1 MDLDLQQAAEQEA
14 QQAAEQQPD
23 NQPSE
28 KPDVP
33 ETLQEAMFG
42 GGGEEPPEPE
52 ADAPAEDATPQ
63 EPEPHKDGAA
73 AKPDEKSEPDDLAEP
88 EGLGEKASARFQAL
102 ANEVKEYR
110 AKEGD
115 YQQMAETVQEFQ
127 RLAQESCNNAEEVTD
142 LFDYAKAV
150 KTGDYD
156 KVEQYLKQQI
166 VQFEAISGRS
176 LTVDLLSQFPD
187 LQQQAEEM
195 TLDPKVAH
203 ELAQARWRQQQQQQ
217 YAQQSQQAQQAQWQQ
232 QQQAAQAEQQRQAEF
247 NQAVQDVN
255 ELSMQY
261 AKSDVLWPEFEPKV
275 LAFAKNELSQMP
287 PNQWKFALQTFYN
300 GLKQAA
306 NPVRQKVQPLRG
318 GMPAGGAADPQNLQE
333 AMFGG
338 M

>member
-28 KPDVP
+28 KPDEP
-33 ETLQEAMFG
+33 ETLEEAMFG

-52 ADAPAEDATPQ
+52 ADAPAEDDTPQ
-63 EPEPHKDGAA
+63 EPEPDKDGAA
-73 AKPDEKSEPDDLAEP
+73 AKPDENAEVDDLAEP
-88 EGLGEKASARFQAL
+88 DGLGEKASARFQAL

-115 YQQMAETVQEFQ
+115 YKQMAETVQEFQ
-127 RLAQESCNNAEEVTD
+127 RLAQESCNNSEEVAD
-142 LFDYAKAV
+142 LFDYSRAV

-166 VQFEAISGRS
+166 VQFEAISGRR

-187 LQQQAEEM
+187 LQQQAQEM
-195 TLDPKVAH
+195 MLSPEVAH
-203 ELAQARWRQQQQQQ
+203 ELAQARWLQQQQQQ
-217 YAQQSQQAQQAQWQQ
+217 YAQQIQQVQQTQWQQ
-232 QQQAAQAEQQRQAEF
+232 QQHAAQAEQQRQAEF

-255 ELSMQY
+255 ELSLQY

-275 LAFAKNELSQMP
+275 LAFAKTELSQMP

-318 GMPAGGAADPQNLQE
+318 GIPAGGAAEPQNLEE

>member
-1 MDLDLQQAAEQEA
+1 MDLDL

-28 KPDVP
+28 KPDEP
-33 ETLQEAMFG
+33 ETLQAAMFG

-52 ADAPAEDATPQ
+52 ADAPQ
-63 EPEPHKDGAA
+63 EPEPDKDGAA
-73 AKPDEKSEPDDLAEP
+73 EKPDEKSEPDDLAEP

-195 TLDPKVAH
+195 QIDPAVAR

-217 YAQQSQQAQQAQWQQ
+217 FVQQSQQAQQAQWQQ
-232 QQQAAQAEQQRQAEF
+232 QQQAAQAEQQRQAAF
-247 NQAVQDVN
+247 DKAVQDVN
-255 ELSMQY
+255 SLSLSY
-261 AKSDVLWPEFEPKV
+261 AKSDVLWPELEPKV
-275 LAFAKNELSQMP
+275 LAFAKTELSQMP
-287 PNQWKFALQTFYN
+287 PEQWKFALQTFYN

-318 GMPAGGAADPQNLQE
+318 GMPAGGAAAPQSLEE

>member
-1 MDLDLQQAAEQEA
+1 MDGPAAFGRLRVETISGFLA
-14 QQAAEQQPD
+14 YKAGTSQP
-23 NQPSE
+23 PS
-28 KPDVP
+28 
-33 ETLQEAMFG
+33 G
-42 GGGEEPPEPE
+42 GCEL
-52 ADAPAEDATPQ
+52 
-63 EPEPHKDGAA
+63 K
-73 AKPDEKSEPDDLAEP
+73 
-88 EGLGEKASARFQAL
+88 
-102 ANEVKEYR
+102 
-110 AKEGD
+110 
-115 YQQMAETVQEFQ
+115 Q

-287 PNQWKFALQTFYN
+287 PSQWKFALQTFYN

-318 GMPAGGAADPQNLQE
+318 GMPAGGAAAPQSLEE

>member
-1 MDLDLQQAAEQEA
+1 M
-14 QQAAEQQPD
+14 
-23 NQPSE
+23 
-28 KPDVP
+28 
-33 ETLQEAMFG
+33 
-42 GGGEEPPEPE
+42 
-52 ADAPAEDATPQ
+52 
-63 EPEPHKDGAA
+63 
-73 AKPDEKSEPDDLAEP
+73 
-88 EGLGEKASARFQAL
+88 
-102 ANEVKEYR
+102 
-110 AKEGD
+110 
-115 YQQMAETVQEFQ
+115 
-127 RLAQESCNNAEEVTD
+127 
-142 LFDYAKAV
+142 
-150 KTGDYD
+150 
-156 KVEQYLKQQI
+156 
-166 VQFEAISGRS
+166 
-176 LTVDLLSQFPD
+176 
-187 LQQQAEEM
+187 
-195 TLDPKVAH
+195 AH

-318 GMPAGGAADPQNLQE
+318 GMPAGGAASPQSLEE

>member
-1 MDLDLQQAAEQEA
+1 M
-14 QQAAEQQPD
+14 
-23 NQPSE
+23 
-28 KPDVP
+28 
-33 ETLQEAMFG
+33 
-42 GGGEEPPEPE
+42 
-52 ADAPAEDATPQ
+52 
-63 EPEPHKDGAA
+63 
-73 AKPDEKSEPDDLAEP
+73 
-88 EGLGEKASARFQAL
+88 GEKASARFQAL

-142 LFDYAKAV
+142 LFDYARAV
-150 KTGDYD
+150 KTGDYE

-187 LQQQAEEM
+187 LQQQAQEM
-195 TLDPKVAH
+195 TLAPEVAH

-217 YAQQSQQAQQAQWQQ
+217 YAQQSQQVQQAQWQQ

-318 GMPAGGAADPQNLQE
+318 GMPAGGAAAPQSLEE

>member
-1 MDLDLQQAAEQEA
+1 MDFDLQQAAEQEA

-28 KPDVP
+28 KPDEP

-52 ADAPAEDATPQ
+52 ADAPAEDDTPQ
-63 EPEPHKDGAA
+63 EPEPDKDGAA
-73 AKPDEKSEPDDLAEP
+73 DDLAEP

-142 LFDYAKAV
+142 LFDYARAV

-217 YAQQSQQAQQAQWQQ
+217 YAQQSQQVQQAQWQ
-232 QQQAAQAEQQRQAEF
+232 
-247 NQAVQDVN
+247 
-255 ELSMQY
+255 
-261 AKSDVLWPEFEPKV
+261 
-275 LAFAKNELSQMP
+275 
-287 PNQWKFALQTFYN
+287 
-300 GLKQAA
+300 
-306 NPVRQKVQPLRG
+306 
-318 GMPAGGAADPQNLQE
+318 
-333 AMFGG
+333 
-338 M
+338 

>member
-1 MDLDLQQAAEQEA
+1 MDLDL

-28 KPDVP
+28 KPDEP

-42 GGGEEPPEPE
+42 GGGEEPTEPE
-52 ADAPAEDATPQ
+52 ADAPQ
-63 EPEPHKDGAA
+63 EPEQDKDGAA
-73 AKPDEKSEPDDLAEP
+73 EKPDEKSEPDDLAEP

-142 LFDYAKAV
+142 LFDYARAV
-150 KTGDYD
+150 KSGDYD

-217 YAQQSQQAQQAQWQQ
+217 SQQAQQAQW
-232 QQQAAQAEQQRQAEF
+232 QAEQQRQAEF

-318 GMPAGGAADPQNLQE
+318 GMPAGGAAAPQSLEE

>member
-1 MDLDLQQAAEQEA
+1 M
-14 QQAAEQQPD
+14 
-23 NQPSE
+23 
-28 KPDVP
+28 
-33 ETLQEAMFG
+33 
-42 GGGEEPPEPE
+42 
-52 ADAPAEDATPQ
+52 
-63 EPEPHKDGAA
+63 
-73 AKPDEKSEPDDLAEP
+73 AEP

-142 LFDYAKAV
+142 LFDYARAV
-150 KTGDYD
+150 KSGDYD

-232 QQQAAQAEQQRQAEF
+232 QQQAAQAEQQRQAAF
-247 NQAVQDVN
+247 DKAVQDVN
-255 ELSMQY
+255 SLSLSY
-261 AKSDVLWPEFEPKV
+261 AKSDVLWPELEPKV
-275 LAFAKNELSQMP
+275 LAFAKTELSQMP
-287 PNQWKFALQTFYN
+287 PEQWALALQTYYS

-318 GMPAGGAADPQNLQE
+318 GMPAGGAAAPQSLEE

>member
-28 KPDVP
+28 KPDEP

-52 ADAPAEDATPQ
+52 ADAPAEDDAPQ
-63 EPEPHKDGAA
+63 EPEPDKDGAA

-127 RLAQESCNNAEEVTD
+127 RLAQESCNNAEEVAD
-142 LFDYAKAV
+142 LFDYARAV
-150 KTGDYD
+150 KNSDFD

-195 TLDPKVAH
+195 MLDPKVAH
-203 ELAQARWRQQQQQQ
+203 ELAQARWRQQQQMLMQQ
-217 YAQQSQQAQQAQWQQ
+217 GAPQMDLPPDEAQQQ
-232 QQQAAQAEQQRQAEF
+232 
-247 NQAVQDVN
+247 
-255 ELSMQY
+255 
-261 AKSDVLWPEFEPKV
+261 
-275 LAFAKNELSQMP
+275 
-287 PNQWKFALQTFYN
+287 
-300 GLKQAA
+300 
-306 NPVRQKVQPLRG
+306 
-318 GMPAGGAADPQNLQE
+318 GA
-333 AMFGG
+333 M
-338 M
+338 

>member
-1 MDLDLQQAAEQEA
+1 MDLDLQQAAKQEA
-14 QQAAEQQPD
+14 QQTAEQQPD

-28 KPDVP
+28 KPDEP

-52 ADAPAEDATPQ
+52 ADAPQ
-63 EPEPHKDGAA
+63 EPEPDKDGAA

-110 AKEGD
+110 AKDSE
-115 YQQMAETVQEFQ
+115 YHQMAETVQEFQ

-187 LQQQAEEM
+187 LQQQAQEM

-203 ELAQARWRQQQQQQ
+203 ELAQA
-217 YAQQSQQAQQAQWQQ
+217 
-232 QQQAAQAEQQRQAEF
+232 
-247 NQAVQDVN
+247 
-255 ELSMQY
+255 L
-261 AKSDVLWPEFEPKV
+261 VLYRFATCILPVCSVSLPTPWPRT
-275 LAFAKNELSQMP
+275 S
-287 PNQWKFALQTFYN
+287 
-300 GLKQAA
+300 
-306 NPVRQKVQPLRG
+306 
-318 GMPAGGAADPQNLQE
+318 ADGE
-333 AMFGG
+333 
-338 M
+338 

>member
-1 MDLDLQQAAEQEA
+1 M
-14 QQAAEQQPD
+14 
-23 NQPSE
+23 
-28 KPDVP
+28 
-33 ETLQEAMFG
+33 
-42 GGGEEPPEPE
+42 
-52 ADAPAEDATPQ
+52 
-63 EPEPHKDGAA
+63 
-73 AKPDEKSEPDDLAEP
+73 AEP

-110 AKEGD
+110 AKDSE
-115 YQQMAETVQEFQ
+115 YHQMAETVQEFQ

-187 LQQQAEEM
+187 LQQQAQEM
-195 TLDPKVAH
+195 TLAPEVAH

-217 YAQQSQQAQQAQWQQ
+217 YAQQSQQVQQAQWQQ
-232 QQQAAQAEQQRQAEF
+232 QQAAAQAEQQRQAEF

-261 AKSDVLWPEFEPKV
+261 ARSDVLWPEFEPKV

-287 PNQWKFALQTFYN
+287 PGQWKFALQTFYN

>member
-14 QQAAEQQPD
+14 QQAAEQQ
-23 NQPSE
+23 
-28 KPDVP
+28 P

-52 ADAPAEDATPQ
+52 ADAPAEDDKPQ
-63 EPEPHKDGAA
+63 EPDKDGAA
-73 AKPDEKSEPDDLAEP
+73 EKPDEKSEPDDLAEP

-142 LFDYAKAV
+142 LFDYARAV

-187 LQQQAEEM
+187 LQQQAQEM
-195 TLDPKVAH
+195 TLTPEVAH

-275 LAFAKNELSQMP
+275 SAASAIIRFSQTP
-287 PNQWKFALQTFYN
+287 TP
-300 GLKQAA
+300 
-306 NPVRQKVQPLRG
+306 
-318 GMPAGGAADPQNLQE
+318 
-333 AMFGG
+333 
-338 M
+338 

>member
-1 MDLDLQQAAEQEA
+1 M
-14 QQAAEQQPD
+14 
-23 NQPSE
+23 
-28 KPDVP
+28 
-33 ETLQEAMFG
+33 
-42 GGGEEPPEPE
+42 
-52 ADAPAEDATPQ
+52 
-63 EPEPHKDGAA
+63 
-73 AKPDEKSEPDDLAEP
+73 
-88 EGLGEKASARFQAL
+88 GEKASARFQAL

-127 RLAQESCNNAEEVTD
+127 RLAQESCNNAEEVAD
-142 LFDYAKAV
+142 LFDYARAV
-150 KTGDYD
+150 KNSDFD

-217 YAQQSQQAQQAQWQQ
+217 FVQQSRQAQQAQWQQ
-232 QQQAAQAEQQRQAEF
+232 QQQAAQAEQQRQAAF
-247 NQAVQDVN
+247 DKAVQDVN
-255 ELSMQY
+255 SLSLSY
-261 AKSDVLWPEFEPKV
+261 AKSDVLWPELEPKV
-275 LAFAKNELSQMP
+275 LAFAKTELSQMP
-287 PNQWKFALQTFYN
+287 PEQWALALQTFYN

-318 GMPAGGAADPQNLQE
+318 GMPAGGAAAPQSLEE